1 MLHLFLCIFNLIR
14 HFCCPSSYFGRFGR
28 DTAPSASGK
37 RLPAKTTRKRIKR
50 KWPPGWRFDG
60 RFSTFL
66 SFFFLFYFLAVSEVR
81 YKRFLYRRW
90 RPKWPIRTIKKSQ
103 RGGRPFSS
111 TFLTKFDSFQSISF
125 NFHSCARLGSKFRH
139 FPSIFPIFSHFKP
152 STSLD
157 LVPFSSFNNWKHLKF
172 HSFLA
177 ISSFIQLI
185 NLNQVQHESQH

>member
-1 MLHLFLCIFNLIR
+1 M
-14 HFCCPSSYFGRFGR
+14 HFWF
-28 DTAPSASGK
+28 DTAFLLSLFIFWSVRKGHGTVCQW
-37 RLPAKTTRKRIKR
+37 KTFTCENNKKTNQKKMAAGLTI
-50 KWPPGWRFDG
+50 WR
-60 RFSTFL
+60 TFFNISL
-66 SFFFLFYFLAVSEVR
+66 FFFLFYFLAVSEVR

-125 NFHSCARLGSKFRH
+125 NFPSCARIGSKFRH

-177 ISSFIQLI
+177 ISSFIRLI